1 MRRLN
6 SETGTVARE
15 PKSILDELAGT
26 LRQTSSNCYRGFG
39 THVPTVAVEPT
50 ALRPRTRSP
59 HAGLLGCPDPT
70 DLLSLNR
77 GSEGGIAL

>member
-26 LRQTSSNCYRGFG
+26 LRQTSNNCYRGFG
-39 THVPTVAVEPT
+39 THVPRCDPAHDPPTRVSLVAQT
-50 ALRPRTRSP
+50 RPIFSR
-59 HAGLLGCPDPT
+59 
-70 DLLSLNR
+70 
-77 GSEGGIAL
+77 